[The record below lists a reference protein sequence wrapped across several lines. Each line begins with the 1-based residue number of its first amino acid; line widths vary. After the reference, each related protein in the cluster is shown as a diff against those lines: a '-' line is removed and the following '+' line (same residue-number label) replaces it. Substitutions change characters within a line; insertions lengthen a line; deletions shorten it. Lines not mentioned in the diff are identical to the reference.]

1 MTKTIKQALALKN
14 GEFQDGIYLC
24 LSDDLMIDQTSWDD
38 SDLAKGIDFN
48 IYPYWVIGNDVTP
61 QGIYADI
68 SALNDFGR
76 VSGDNRRSHKPF
88 TFDEIADLLE
98 YEYIYEV
105 LS

>member
-61 QGIYADI
+61 QGILDDE
-68 SALNDFGR
+68 DFKSFQEVIAYEQIDDEDCR
-76 VSGDNRRSHKPF
+76 FFESE
-88 TFDEIADLLE
+88 FDLK
-98 YEYIYEV
+98 
-105 LS
+105 